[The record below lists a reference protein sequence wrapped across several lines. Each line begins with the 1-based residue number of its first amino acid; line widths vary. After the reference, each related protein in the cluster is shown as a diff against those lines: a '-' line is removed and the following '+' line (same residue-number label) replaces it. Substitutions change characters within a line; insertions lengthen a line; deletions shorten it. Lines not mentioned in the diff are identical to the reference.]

1 MKKVYITPQTETV
14 QLLGG
19 NILVD
24 VSSPIL
30 QGTGQNNGG
39 PLKPW

>member
-1 MKKVYITPQTETV
+1 MKKVYVAPQTEAV

-24 VSSPIL
+24 VSSPII
-30 QGTGQNNGG
+30 QGPGQNNG
-39 PLKPW
+39 PIKPW

>member
-1 MKKVYITPQTETV
+1 MEKVYVAPQTEAV

-24 VSSPIL
+24 VSSPII
-30 QGTGQNNGG
+30 QGPGQNND
-39 PLKPW
+39 PIKPW